1 MDRVA
6 FVGKKN
12 TVPWNLWY
20 CILGNPSHH
29 DVVMP
34 TAGVAFKLN
43 RELLQDIPLPSQTI
57 CHLSIKAVFYSSQAV
72 EFLLRPT
79 SVYRSRN
86 LENMQFPSPDNNIVE
101 LQLIERG
108 GNLVDTIFYTRAKTV
123 QAWMEKASGEL
134 HLFPYVKKK
143 ET

>member
-12 TVPWNLWY
+12 SVPWNLWY
-20 CILGNPSHH
+20 RFFGNPSHH

-43 RELLQDIPLPSQTI
+43 RELLQDISLPSQTI
-57 CHLSIKAVFYSSQAV
+57 CHLSIKAVFFSSEAV

-86 LENMQFPSPDNNIVE
+86 LENMQFPSPNNNIVE
-101 LQLIERG
+101 LQR
-108 GNLVDTIFYTRAKTV
+108 
-123 QAWMEKASGEL
+123 WEL
-134 HLFPYVKKK
+134 G
-143 ET
+143 

>member
-1 MDRVA
+1 MNKVA
-6 FVGKKN
+6 CVGKKN
-12 TVPWNLWY
+12 SDSWNLWY
-20 CILGNPSHH
+20 RTLGNPSHH
-29 DVVMP
+29 DVVLP
-34 TAGVAFKLN
+34 SAGCTLKLN

-57 CHLSIKAVFYSSQAV
+57 RHLSIKAVFFSSEAV

-86 LENMQFPSPDNNIVE
+86 LENIQFPSPDNNIVE

-108 GNLVDTIFYTRAKTV
+108 GNLFDTIFYTRANLV
-123 QAWMEKASGEL
+123 QAWMEKASGES
-134 HLFPYVKKK
+134 HLFVYVKKK

>member
-12 TVPWNLWY
+12 SVPWNLWY
-20 CILGNPSHH
+20 RILGNPSHH
-29 DVVMP
+29 DVVIP

-43 RELLQDIPLPSQTI
+43 RELLLDIPLPSQTI
-57 CHLSIKAVFYSSQAV
+57 RHLSVKAVFYSSEAV
-72 EFLLRPT
+72 EFLSRPA

-86 LENMQFPSPDNNIVE
+86 PENMQIPSPDNNIVE

-123 QAWMEKASGEL
+123 QKWMEKASGES
-134 HLFPYVKKK
+134 HLFVYVKEK